1 MDSLVR
7 SLDYHTIP
15 AATVQFPRTNEVFRD
30 PAETTDSPRDGP
42 TGVPKTYI
50 ARSHRF
56 GNQMSRSSSLPER
69 PRLDLDPDMTPE
81 ERLDALREHY
91 ADVVEVHET
100 LTSQLDAAHSRQ
112 ESLVEKVDRL
122 ERENETL
129 KSSSL
134 YIATAEE
141 LLEDGVVV
149 KQHGNNQE
157 VLTEVSPS
165 IRDDLEAGDR
175 VAINDSFAVQTVLEP
190 ETDARAQA
198 MQVDDSP
205 DMDYEDIGGLEEQI
219 REVIETVEQP
229 LVNAEQFREVGID
242 PPSGVLLHGPP
253 GTGKTMLAKAV
264 ANETDATFIK
274 MAGSEL
280 VQKFI
285 GEGARLVRDLFE
297 LASEHEPAVI
307 FIDEIDAIAAK
318 RTESKTSGDAEVQRT
333 MMQLLSEMDG
343 FEDRGDIRI
352 IAATNRF
359 DMLDRAILRPGRFD
373 RLIEVPM
380 PDWDGR
386 KRILEIHTQ
395 EMNLDDDVELATLAS
410 DTEGFSGAELAS
422 LSTEAGMFAIRDE
435 RTEVRM
441 SDFRDAL
448 QKVRDEENAAGKPIA
463 FA

>member
-1 MDSLVR
+1 
-7 SLDYHTIP
+7 
-15 AATVQFPRTNEVFRD
+15 
-30 PAETTDSPRDGP
+30 
-42 TGVPKTYI
+42 
-50 ARSHRF
+50 
-56 GNQMSRSSSLPER
+56 MSRSPSLPER
-69 PRLDLDPDMTPE
+69 PRLDLDPEMTPE
-81 ERLDALREHY
+81 ERLEALRDHFEEI
-91 ADVVEVHET
+91 VRVNEQ
-100 LTSQLDAAHSRQ
+100 LTEQLDSARSRQ
-112 ESLVEKVDRL
+112 ADLSQDVDQL

-129 KSSSL
+129 KTSSL

-141 LLEDGVVV
+141 LTEDGVVV

-165 IRDDLEAGDR
+165 IRDSLEAGDR
-175 VAINDSFAVQTVLEP
+175 VAINDSFSVKQILEA
-190 ETDARAQA
+190 ETDSRAQA
-198 MQVDDSP
+198 MQVERSP
-205 DMDYEDIGGLEEQI
+205 DVTYEDIGGLEEQLVEV
-219 REVIETVEQP
+219 REAVEEP
-229 LVNAEQFREVGID
+229 LLNAEQFRDVGIE

-280 VQKFI
+280 VRKFI

-297 LASEHEPAVI
+297 LASERQPAII

-343 FEDRGDIRI
+343 FDDRGEIRI

-373 RLIEVPM
+373 RLIEVPN
-380 PDWDGR
+380 PDVEGR
-386 KRILEIHTQ
+386 ERILEIHTE
-395 EMNLDDDVELATLAS
+395 EMNLGADVDLGAFAAE
-410 DTEGFSGAELAS
+410 TEGLSGAELAS
-422 LSTEAGMFAIRDE
+422 LTTEAGMFAIRDD
-435 RTEVRM
+435 RTTIEQA
-441 SDFRDAL
+441 DFYDAL
-448 QKVRDEENAAGKPIA
+448 EKIDQDEETGSQPVA

>member
-1 MDSLVR
+1 
-7 SLDYHTIP
+7 
-15 AATVQFPRTNEVFRD
+15 
-30 PAETTDSPRDGP
+30 
-42 TGVPKTYI
+42 
-50 ARSHRF
+50 
-56 GNQMSRSSSLPER
+56 MSRSPSLPER
-69 PRLDLDPDMTPE
+69 PRLDLDPEMSPE
-81 ERLDALREHY
+81 ERLTALQEHFEE
-91 ADVVEVHET
+91 VVDVHEQLQEQLDSAEKRQQT
-100 LTSQLDAAHSRQ
+100 LTG
-112 ESLVEKVDRL
+112 KVDRL

-141 LLEDGVVV
+141 ILDDGVVV

-157 VLTEVSPS
+157 VLTEVSPT
-165 IRDDLEAGDR
+165 IREDLETGDR
-175 VAINDSFAVQTVLEP
+175 VAINDSFAIQTVLEP

-198 MQVDDSP
+198 MQVDQSP
-205 DMDYEDIGGLEEQI
+205 EVTYGDIGGLERQI
-219 REVIETVEQP
+219 REVREAVEQP
-229 LVNAEQFREVGID
+229 LINAEQFHSVGIE
-242 PPSGVLLHGPP
+242 PPAGVLLHGPP
-253 GTGKTMLAKAV
+253 GTGKTMLARAV

-297 LASEHEPAVI
+297 LASENEPAVI

-343 FEDRGDIRI
+343 FEDRGEIRI

-373 RLIEVPM
+373 RLIEVPK

-386 KRILEIHTQ
+386 EHILQIHT
-395 EMNLDDDVELATLAS
+395 EGMSLDDSVELQALAS
-410 DTEGFSGAELAS
+410 ETEGFTGAELAS
-422 LSTEAGMFAIRDE
+422 LATEAGMFAIRDD
-435 RTEVRM
+435 RSRIGM
-441 SDFRDAL
+441 IDFENAL
-448 QKVRDEENAAGKPIA
+448 EKVREEDDAAGTPIA

>member
-1 MDSLVR
+1 
-7 SLDYHTIP
+7 
-15 AATVQFPRTNEVFRD
+15 
-30 PAETTDSPRDGP
+30 
-42 TGVPKTYI
+42 
-50 ARSHRF
+50 
-56 GNQMSRSSSLPER
+56 MSRSPSLPER
-69 PRLDLDPDMTPE
+69 PRLELDPDMTPD
-81 ERLDALREHY
+81 ERLEALREHFKEI
-91 ADVVEVHET
+91 VQVNEQ
-100 LTSQLDAAHSRQ
+100 LTEQLDDARDRQ
-112 ESLVEKVDRL
+112 NDLTDEVDQL

-129 KSSSL
+129 KTSSL

-141 LLEDGVVV
+141 LTDDGVVV

-165 IRDDLEAGDR
+165 IRDGLEAGDR
-175 VAINDSFAVQTVLEP
+175 VAINDSFGVKQILDP

-198 MQVDDSP
+198 MQVDGSP
-205 DMDYEDIGGLEEQI
+205 DVSYSDIGGLEEQI
-219 REVIETVEQP
+219 REVREAVEEP
-229 LVNAEQFREVGID
+229 LVNADQFREVGIE

-280 VQKFI
+280 VRKFI

-297 LASEHEPAVI
+297 LAAEREPAII

-343 FEDRGDIRI
+343 FDERGEIRI

-373 RLIEVPM
+373 RLIEVPN
-380 PDWDGR
+380 PDVEGR
-386 KRILEIHTQ
+386 ERILEIHTE
-395 EMNLDDDVELATLAS
+395 EMNLDDDVDLGAFATETDGL
-410 DTEGFSGAELAS
+410 SGAELAS
-422 LSTEAGMFAIRDE
+422 LATEAGMFAIRDG
-435 RTEVRM
+435 RTTVKQ
-441 SDFRDAL
+441 SDLHDAL
-448 QKVRDEENAAGKPIA
+448 EKIEADDDASSVPVA

>member
-1 MDSLVR
+1 
-7 SLDYHTIP
+7 
-15 AATVQFPRTNEVFRD
+15 
-30 PAETTDSPRDGP
+30 
-42 TGVPKTYI
+42 
-50 ARSHRF
+50 
-56 GNQMSRSSSLPER
+56 MSRSPSLPER
-69 PRLDLDPDMTPE
+69 PRLDLDPEMTPE
-81 ERLDALREHY
+81 ERLEALRDHFEEIVRVNEQLTDQLNSAQERQADLS
-91 ADVVEVHET
+91 ADVD
-100 LTSQLDAAHSRQ
+100 Q
-112 ESLVEKVDRL
+112 L

-129 KSSSL
+129 KTSSL

-141 LLEDGVVV
+141 LTDDGVVV

-165 IRDDLEAGDR
+165 IRDTLEAGDR
-175 VAINDSFAVQTVLEP
+175 VAINDSFSVKQILEA
-190 ETDARAQA
+190 ETDSRAQA
-198 MQVDDSP
+198 MQVDSSP
-205 DMDYEDIGGLEEQI
+205 DVSYEDIGGLEEQLVEV
-219 REVIETVEQP
+219 REAVEEP
-229 LVNAEQFREVGID
+229 LLNAQQFKDVGIE

-280 VQKFI
+280 VRKFI

-297 LASEHEPAVI
+297 LASERQPAII

-343 FEDRGDIRI
+343 FDDRGDIRI

-373 RLIEVPM
+373 RLIEVPN
-380 PDWDGR
+380 PDAEGR
-386 KRILEIHTQ
+386 ERILEIHSE
-395 EMNLDDDVELATLAS
+395 EMNLAADVDLGAFAAE
-410 DTEGFSGAELAS
+410 TEGLSGAELAS
-422 LSTEAGMFAIRDE
+422 LTTEAGMFAIRDN
-435 RTEVRM
+435 RTTVEQA
-441 SDFRDAL
+441 DFYDAL
-448 QKVRDEENAAGKPIA
+448 EKIDQDEETGSQPVA

>member
-1 MDSLVR
+1 
-7 SLDYHTIP
+7 
-15 AATVQFPRTNEVFRD
+15 
-30 PAETTDSPRDGP
+30 
-42 TGVPKTYI
+42 
-50 ARSHRF
+50 
-56 GNQMSRSSSLPER
+56 MSRSPSLPER
-69 PRLDLDPDMTPE
+69 PRLDLDPDMPPE
-81 ERLDALREHY
+81 KRLEALQEHY
-91 ADVVEVHET
+91 VEVVKVHRKLNE
-100 LTSQLDAAHSRQ
+100 QLDGARARQ
-112 ESLVEKVDRL
+112 HELTDEVDRL
-122 ERENETL
+122 ERENDTL

-134 YIATAEE
+134 YVATAEE

-157 VLTEVSPS
+157 VLTEVSPTV
-165 IRDDLEAGDR
+165 RDDLEAGDR
-175 VAINDSFAVQTVLEP
+175 VAINDSFSVQQILDP

-198 MQVDDSP
+198 MQVDASP
-205 DMDYEDIGGLEEQI
+205 DVTYDDIGGLEEQT
-219 REVIETVEQP
+219 REVREAVEQP
-229 LVNAEQFREVGID
+229 LINADQFREVGVD

-297 LASEHEPAVI
+297 LASEREPAVI

-343 FEDRGDIRI
+343 FDDRGEIRI

-373 RLIEVPM
+373 RL
-380 PDWDGR
+380 
-386 KRILEIHTQ
+386 
-395 EMNLDDDVELATLAS
+395 
-410 DTEGFSGAELAS
+410 
-422 LSTEAGMFAIRDE
+422 
-435 RTEVRM
+435 
-441 SDFRDAL
+441 
-448 QKVRDEENAAGKPIA
+448 
-463 FA
+463 